1 MPNFMFI
8 LLISNHTVFLVQLTG
23 EFHKKLKLH
32 SSKQLVLFQLFE
44 RFSYI
49 RLLININNN
58 INIKININI
67 NTYWLCNAFAWYAM
81 KCSASHLYFLGIH
94 MKPLGD
100 SECVYQKNTS
110 DKWYMYTARKHFIT
124 TCILYH
130 AIEKAVANTM

>member
-1 MPNFMFI
+1 MFI
-8 LLISNHTVFLVQLTG
+8 LLISNHTVFLVQLTS

-44 RFSYI
+44 RFSYV
-49 RLLININNN
+49 RLLININN
-58 INIKININI
+58 NINI

-100 SECVYQKNTS
+100 RECVYQENTS
-110 DKWYMYTARKHFIT
+110 DKWYMYTVREHFIT
-124 TCILYH
+124 TLYH
-130 AIEKAVANTM
+130 AIEKAVANTT